1 MKQYNELH
9 CIGLHQ
15 DGDEQSKSV
24 HTITVSTSDK
34 PFK

>member
-1 MKQYNELH
+1 MKQCNELH

-15 DGDEQSKSV
+15 AGDEQSKSV
-24 HTITVSTSDK
+24 HTITLITSDK